1 VADTVAVAL
10 FQTHEGAEEAASM
23 LRANGIKC
31 AVGDLSTSFGGM
43 PIPSVDRIPVIVSTA
58 DEKVA
63 RDVLDG
69 LFTAGWFLRN
79 PEGHRYL
86 AFDASSAEQ
95 LRHHVETSPGL
106 DPAVRGE
113 LERLA
118 ALLDEHG
125 WDEFEQAFHH
135 LLRHDTQL
143 DGRSLDE
150 WAVACGCERAHSER
164 RS

>member
-1 VADTVAVAL
+1 MAVAL
-10 FQTHEGAEEAASM
+10 FQTHEGAEEAATV

-58 DEKVA
+58 DEKLA

-69 LFTAGWFLRN
+69 LFTARWFLTAPDGQRS
-79 PEGHRYL
+79 L
-86 AFDASSAEQ
+86 AFEAASAEQ
-95 LRHHVETSPGL
+95 LRRHVETYPEL
-106 DPAVRGE
+106 DAAVRGE

-118 ALLDEHG
+118 SLLDQHG
-125 WDEFEQAFHH
+125 WEEVEQAFHH
-135 LLRHDTQL
+135 LLRRDSKL
-143 DGRSLDE
+143 EGRSLDE
-150 WAVACGCERAHSER
+150 WAVACGCERAHSEP